1 MWVRWVC
8 TVRGETKSL
17 VSMFFLASTSRTDP
31 SIVFATPQPR
41 LHSRRRTVFK
51 RDHLVRGSIGFAVAA
66 DRAGQIGEARERG
79 EMPTGAQPLLRGR
92 RHETPA
98 GLPACIQGPVIVA
111 DPGACPKRRI
121 TICSESS
128 AGLRRSCRRA
138 RRGPSSEDER
148 VASTPLQ
155 ERSFDLSAGPSVP
168 TGRYHPVFL
177 TWWACG
183 GVAGQLRKS
192 VKRPGRLGLSFP
204 LLSLAVRW
212 PCYGFPPGHPAR
224 GPITNAQDQH
234 RDTSWTVGQSC

>member
-1 MWVRWVC
+1 MDGLGCMRACGRVVWMWVRWVC

-155 ERSFDLSAGPSVP
+155 ETVFRSIGWSECSHRTLPPCVLNVVGVRWSGRTTQEIRQTTGAAGP
-168 TGRYHPVFL
+168 
-177 TWWACG
+177 
-183 GVAGQLRKS
+183 
-192 VKRPGRLGLSFP
+192 
-204 LLSLAVRW
+204 
-212 PCYGFPPGHPAR
+212 
-224 GPITNAQDQH
+224 
-234 RDTSWTVGQSC
+234 